1 MIYFESANIT
11 LILFKIGLICFKLG
25 FIHFWYITMVAIDQ
39 YINIKLNKD
48 IHIPMWQM
56 SVNGETQY
64 TA

>member
-1 MIYFESANIT
+1 MIYFESANIN

-48 IHIPMWQM
+48 IHIPMW
-56 SVNGETQY
+56 
-64 TA
+64 